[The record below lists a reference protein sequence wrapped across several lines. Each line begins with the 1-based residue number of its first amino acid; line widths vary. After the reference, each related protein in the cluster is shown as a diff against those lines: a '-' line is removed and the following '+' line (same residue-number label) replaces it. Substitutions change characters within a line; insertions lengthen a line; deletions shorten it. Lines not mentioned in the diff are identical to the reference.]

1 MSGVVVATATAAPI
15 VTNASA
21 SIAAAAIGPSSV
33 KSIDATDHPMEIAVS
48 NKMPAHTM
56 SVVPAVN
63 NDNDFHYETLD
74 QAVKAKYVYHDEPHS
89 FENSMDFLEDYNH
102 YQFEV
107 LETTV

>member
-1 MSGVVVATATAAPI
+1 MPISAPI
-15 VTNASA
+15 IVAPPNNIKALDT
-21 SIAAAAIGPSSV
+21 
-33 KSIDATDHPMEIAVS
+33 TDHPM
-48 NKMPAHTM
+48 KMPVGNKTPVHKVAAPNAT
-56 SVVPAVN
+56 PIN

-74 QAVKAKYVYHDEPHS
+74 QAVKAKYAYHDEPHS